1 MAQVCDARDS
11 ISDQVDTLKDL
22 QVSDV
27 GSGKAA
33 DSLQAIQA
41 DLRKIAE
48 ARSNLAAANRD
59 EIDQANQKFADSM
72 RQTLADIG
80 TRSLA
85 VTRDKATGALRTLA
99 ATYKDTYGKVD
110 CS

>member
-11 ISDQVDTLKDL
+11 ISEQVDTLKGL
-22 QVSDV
+22 QLSDV
-27 GSGKAA
+27 GSGKAT

-41 DLRKIAE
+41 DLGKIAE
-48 ARSNLAAANRD
+48 ARSQLASANRE

-72 RQTLADIG
+72 RQTLTDITTSSAAD
-80 TRSLA
+80 
-85 VTRDKATGALRTLA
+85 TRDKATGALRTLA
-99 ATYKDTYGKVD
+99 ATYRDTYGKID